1 MDKKKIPEILA
12 PAGNWETLTTAVN
25 AGADAVYLGVKE
37 LNMRATAKNF
47 ELSELPKI
55 VGFCHKNSVRV
66 FLTINTIIYEEE
78 LELVKRIVSSAKQE
92 GVDAII
98 CWDFSV
104 ISECKRISM
113 PFHISTQASVSN
125 SAAANQ
131 CLSLGAKR
139 VVLARECSLEQIKEI
154 RQHTDIEIEAFVH
167 GAMCVAVS
175 GRCFTSQFLYGRS
188 ANRGDCIQPCRRSY
202 TINDTEEDKEL
213 VLESNFVMS
222 AKDLCSI
229 KFLDEI
235 IEAGVDSLK
244 IEGRT
249 KGADYVKVVV
259 ESYRRALTAYKEGK
273 LDDELKEE
281 LEEKLSTVYNRG
293 FSKGFY
299 RGVPR
304 DSDFADQYGGV
315 NTKKKV
321 FVGKVANFYKNIRVA
336 DIIVQDKGFRKGD
349 ELVIIGPTTGCIM
362 QKIGSIE
369 IDKGRKIGSA
379 EKGMTVGVKLDEIAR
394 KNDMVYII
402 VENDQ

>member
-12 PAGNWETLTTAVN
+12 PAGNRETLTTAVN

-47 ELSELPKI
+47 ELAELSKI
-55 VGFCHKNSVRV
+55 VSYCHEYSVRV
-66 FLTINTIIYEEE
+66 FLTVNTIIYEDE
-78 LELVKRIVSSAKQE
+78 LKLVKKIVNSAKQS

-104 ISECKRISM
+104 ISECKRINM

-125 SAAANQ
+125 SAAANHF
-131 CLSLGAKR
+131 LALGAKR

-154 RQHTDIEIEAFVH
+154 RQHTDIEIEAFIH

-202 TINDTEEDKEL
+202 IINDTEEDKEL
-213 VLESNFVMS
+213 VLENNFVMS

-229 KFLDEI
+229 RFIDQI
-235 IEAGVDSLK
+235 IETGVDSLK

-249 KGADYVKVVV
+249 KGAEYVKVVV
-259 ESYRRALTAYKEGK
+259 ESYRKALDAYEKGK
-273 LDDELKEE
+273 LDDMLKKELFER
-281 LEEKLSTVYNRG
+281 LSVVYNRG
-293 FSKGFY
+293 FSTGFY
-299 RGVPR
+299 KGKPK

-321 FVGKVANFYKNIRVA
+321 HVGKVTNFYKNIKVA
-336 DIIVQDKGFRKGD
+336 DIIVQDNGFRKGD

-362 QKIGSIE
+362 QRIGSIE
-369 IDKGRKIGSA
+369 IGKGKKTDTA

-394 KNDMVYII
+394 
-402 VENDQ
+402 